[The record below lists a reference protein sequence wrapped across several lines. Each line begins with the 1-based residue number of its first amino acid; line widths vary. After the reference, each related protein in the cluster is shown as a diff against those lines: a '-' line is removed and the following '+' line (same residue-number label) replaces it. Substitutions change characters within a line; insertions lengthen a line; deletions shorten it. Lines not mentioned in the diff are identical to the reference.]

1 MSTLLLPDYEV
12 MTFEYGEALR
22 LMIPKLQ
29 EREERPPW
37 SHFTRYTLAS
47 LMRFP
52 ALSTA
57 VLYY

>member
-1 MSTLLLPDYEV
+1 MRTLLLPDYEV

-29 EREERPPW
+29 EREERPW
-37 SHFTRYTLAS
+37 SHCTRYTLAS